1 LIYRAGSLPES
12 SRTRPTA
19 PGRQRESEAG
29 PGRKADYRC
38 AGPADQSQLSAIRG
52 QTASTQNVN
61 GYPLAYSVRSK
72 GPSVVFVGGVLTD
85 YRIWSRGQALRESEF
100 RTVAVSP
107 RHFYPEPWRG
117 TGSDFT
123 VAQHAKD
130 LAEFIQDQD
139 GPVFLVGWSYGA
151 QIAFETARA
160 RPDLVKKLVLAKAPL
175 YTRLR
180 PRTTARRSSATGLE
194 RPRNTSSAAT
204 STVVGIGRD
213 DPAPEHE
220 PETDLDVSAIHLAN
234 SRIRVS

>member
-160 RPDLVKKLVLAKAPL
+160 RPDLVKKLVLAEAPL
-175 YTRLR
+175 YTRLPPEDDGAKIISDR
-180 PRTTARRSSATGLE
+180 SRATAKYFERGDIDRGRNRTR
-194 RPRNTSSAAT
+194 
-204 STVVGIGRD
+204 
-213 DPAPEHE
+213 
-220 PETDLDVSAIHLAN
+220 
-234 SRIRVS
+234 